1 MRFAH
6 HARQG
11 GVDIREHTGAHSLNL
26 SPDGTRIE
34 SVTAVVR
41 GGSNGGGG
49 GGEGEAQGDHH
60 HVISCDHVV
69 VAAGQWTSQ
78 LCSGVGVPVPTAT
91 CPHQYVVFDQIKH
104 TANEGAGGATVAE
117 PYVWRGDG
125 CKMNEPP
132 VLCVCAVCGVCT
144 HLYGTLPS
152 N

>member
-26 SPDGTRIE
+26 SPDGTHIE

-41 GGSNGGGG
+41 GSSDGGGG
-49 GGEGEAQGDHH
+49 GGEGGEQGDHH

-78 LCSGVGVPVPTAT
+78 LCSGVGVQVPTAT

-104 TANEGAGGATVAE
+104 TANEGAGGAPVAE
-117 PYVWRGDG
+117 PYVWRGRRVHD
-125 CKMNEPP
+125 E
-132 VLCVCAVCGVCT
+132 
-144 HLYGTLPS
+144 
-152 N
+152 